1 MALNST
7 KARNGRTVAK
17 VGLTGG
23 IGSGKSAVAD
33 CFAKLGVT
41 VIDADAIA
49 RELTAPGGEQ
59 VDAVVKCFG
68 EEIKD
73 ASGAIDRKKL
83 GEMVFSSEERRK
95 QLEAILHPPIR
106 AKMLERAARAD
117 GAYCVLDIPLLV
129 ESGQYHEMLRRVA
142 VVSCA
147 RETRIARLRSKR
159 GMRAADIARVM
170 QSQASEEER
179 LAEADDVI
187 YNNGAQADLAPRVE
201 ELHAEY
207 SQLFGGSAK

>member
-1 MALNST
+1 MA
-7 KARNGRTVAK
+7 AK

-23 IGSGKSAVAD
+23 IGSGKSAVAA
-33 CFAKLGVT
+33 CFAELGVT

-49 RELTAPGGEQ
+49 RELTAPGGAQ
-59 VDAVVKCFG
+59 VGAVVECFG
-68 EEIKD
+68 AEITAAD
-73 ASGAIDRKKL
+73 GEIDRKKL
-83 GEMVFSSEERRK
+83 GALVFASEERRK

-106 AKMLERAARAD
+106 AEMFARAARAG

-129 ESGQYHEMLRRVA
+129 ENRQHFDVRRVA

-147 RETRIARLRSKR
+147 RETRIARLVKTR
-159 GMRAADIARVM
+159 GMRAADIERVM

-179 LAEADDVI
+179 LAAADDVI
-187 YNNGAQADLAPRVE
+187 DNNGALADLAPRVK

-207 SQLFGGSAK
+207 LRMFSGSAK